1 MKTIEK
7 ATISAIVKEIKT
19 SARNSADVREIVNA
33 HINLCDKIPAK
44 YADAMLKIVKLT
56 YSPADYGRKGKYAEA
71 VDRIDL
77 LTLNG
82 ADAIPF
88 REFFAHKQ
96 GKTDIYDSVERTS
109 YEKKTGTGDW
119 LYCESG
125 NFEECIEM
133 YRRKRTKIR
142 WDYERA
148 DKGINIHIECSYRE
162 FFDYLTA
169 YNPDKGLA
177 TWFVKSS
184 RSGAIWKMQEI
195 STSKKKIAY
204 LNSWGK

>member
-7 ATISAIVKEIKT
+7 ATISEIVKEIKT
-19 SARNSADVREIVNA
+19 SARNYADVRNIINA
-33 HINLCDKIPAK
+33 RINPCDVIPAQ
-44 YADAMLKIVKLT
+44 YAEIMLKVVKLS
-56 YSPADYGRKGKYAEA
+56 YNPADYGRKGKYAEA
-71 VDRIDL
+71 VDRIEL
-77 LTLNG
+77 LTMNG
-82 ADAIPF
+82 AEAIPF
-88 REFFAHKQ
+88 REFFAHRQ
-96 GKTDIYDSVERTS
+96 GKTDIYDAVERTC

-125 NFEECIEM
+125 DFDECIEL

-162 FFDYLTA
+162 LFDYLTA

-177 TWFVKSS
+177 TWFIKSS
-184 RSGAIWKMQEI
+184 RSEAVWKMQEI
-195 STSKKKIAY
+195 ATSKKKIAY
-204 LNSWGK
+204 LNGWGK